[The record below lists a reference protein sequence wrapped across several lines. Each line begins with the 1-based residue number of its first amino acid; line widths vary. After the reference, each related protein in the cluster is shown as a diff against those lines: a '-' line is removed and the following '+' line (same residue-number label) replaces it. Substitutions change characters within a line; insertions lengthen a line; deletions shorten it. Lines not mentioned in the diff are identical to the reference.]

1 MSTNETPALTLLP
14 REGNGPIAYKAPR
27 EGDCYANFT
36 LTKTCPQGTCYID
49 GSVLVVRYSAN
60 RGAGITPEVLAHA
73 VLSMAAHCPAMRD
86 DLIARLT
93 AQAEQAAAAR

>member
-1 MSTNETPALTLLP
+1 MSTNETAALTLLT
-14 REGNGPIAYKAPR
+14 RVGNRPIPYKAPR

-49 GSVLVVRYSAN
+49 GGVLVVRYSAN
-60 RGAGITPEVLAHA
+60 RGAGITPDVLAHA
-73 VLSMAAHCPAMRD
+73 VLSMAAHCPEMRD

-93 AQAEQAAAAR
+93 AQAADEQAR